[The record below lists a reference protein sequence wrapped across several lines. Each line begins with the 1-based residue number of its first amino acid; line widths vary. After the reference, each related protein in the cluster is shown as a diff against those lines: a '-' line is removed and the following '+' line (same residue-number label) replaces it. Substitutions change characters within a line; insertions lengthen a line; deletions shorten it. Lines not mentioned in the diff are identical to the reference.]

1 MTYYYILEQK
11 KEKET
16 IFILLLKGMFNDQTE
31 CQKNKNCLL
40 YCYYNY
46 LLVRVLK
53 ANFNFV
59 NLHKFMC
66 EHVMSNVVHYTLA
79 SNRSKLCNQS
89 TFL

>member
-31 CQKNKNCLL
+31 CQKNKNYLL
-40 YCYYNY
+40 SCYYNY
-46 LLVRVLK
+46 LLVRVSK
-53 ANFNFV
+53 ANLNFV

-66 EHVMSNVVHYTLA
+66 EYVMST
-79 SNRSKLCNQS
+79 
-89 TFL
+89 

>member
-1 MTYYYILEQK
+1 MTYYYILGQK

-46 LLVRVLK
+46 LHYVKRSSLATLSRPAEVRSGTSTDDFIQLIIVL
-53 ANFNFV
+53 
-59 NLHKFMC
+59 C
-66 EHVMSNVVHYTLA
+66 
-79 SNRSKLCNQS
+79 S
-89 TFL
+89 T